1 LRKAYQKLKSILGYS
16 HLPRK
21 KRQSKIQA
29 PLKEVAEALETA
41 ETAIIA
47 GKDAHLE
54 VAILGD
60 IQRLQLADLEEKA
73 RLEKKYGKPYL

>member
-1 LRKAYQKLKSILGYS
+1 
-16 HLPRK
+16 LPRK

-29 PLKEVAEALETA
+29 PLKEVGEALETA

-47 GKDAHLE
+47 GKDALLE
-54 VAILGD
+54 VATQGVIR
-60 IQRLQLADLEEKA
+60 RLQQADLEEKA

>member
-1 LRKAYQKLKSILGYS
+1 
-16 HLPRK
+16 LPRK

-47 GKDAHLE
+47 GKDALLE
-54 VAILGD
+54 VATQGVIR
-60 IQRLQLADLEEKA
+60 RLQQADLEEKA

>member
-1 LRKAYQKLKSILGYS
+1 
-16 HLPRK
+16 LPRK

-29 PLKEVAEALETA
+29 PLKEVAEALETV

-47 GKDAHLE
+47 GKDALLE
-54 VAILGD
+54 VATQGV
-60 IQRLQLADLEEKA
+60 IQRLQQADLEEKA